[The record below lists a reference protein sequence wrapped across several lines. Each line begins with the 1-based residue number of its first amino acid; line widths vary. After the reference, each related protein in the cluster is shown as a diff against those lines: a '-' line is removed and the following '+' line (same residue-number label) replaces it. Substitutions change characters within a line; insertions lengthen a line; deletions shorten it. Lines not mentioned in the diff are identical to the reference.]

1 MPFARSSVVT
11 QTDRATLVEV
21 INNLNYALVRAIQ
34 SPQVLVAKF
43 GTAVF
48 CKLWELFMK
57 NKSYDLALG
66 AFQRWQTSR
75 RSEDLLNPALKLLL
89 DGAAGC
95 VETEARADALAVED
109 EDGGQDVD
117 TDVCREPAEAIST
130 WRCSACIVEN
140 DKDDKRCRVCRAKV
154 PVWTCGVCLSE
165 SSIVMRVCQHCR
177 NPQPAMARLR
187 RKTSHRFRVG
197 ICSSRC

>member
-1 MPFARSSVVT
+1 MPFARSSVAT

-48 CKLWELFMK
+48 CKLWQLFMK

-66 AFQRWQTSR
+66 ALQRWQTSR
-75 RSEDLLNPALKLLL
+75 KSEDLLNPAVKLLL
-89 DGAAGC
+89 NGAAGC
-95 VETEARADALAVED
+95 VETEGRADALAVED

-117 TDVCREPAEAIST
+117 TDVCKETPEAIST

-154 PVWTCGVCLSE
+154 PVWTCGVCFVREQHRHAYVSALQKPAASYG
-165 SSIVMRVCQHCR
+165 SIAAQ
-177 NPQPAMARLR
+177 
-187 RKTSHRFRVG
+187 TSHRSRVG